1 MDNKIENEGIMYNVL
16 KRYGLYEQREDYID
30 LCYIGYA
37 KALNKFDKS
46 KANIRTYIYK
56 CVENE
61 ILQELRKEKAQK
73 RQRYEC
79 SLDDE
84 YDDRGHTFIETI
96 ADDIDLERDII
107 CEETNK
113 ELCEAVNK
121 LSYSE
126 RFVISHLFELNK
138 INYTPNKICKV
149 LNITTDQLEEIK
161 TTALAKLKE
170 MLGDI
175 R

>member
-1 MDNKIENEGIMYNVL
+1 MNNKLDNEGIMYNVL
-16 KRYGLYEQREDYID
+16 KRYGLYNRRDEYID
-30 LCYIGYA
+30 LCYIGYTKAINTFDSA
-37 KALNKFDKS
+37 KGKLKS
-46 KANIRTYIYK
+46 YIFN

-61 ILQELRKEKAQK
+61 ILSELRKQSAQK
-73 RQRYEC
+73 RQRFEC

-84 YDDRGHTFIETI
+84 YDEQGHTFNEVI

-126 RFVISHLFELNK
+126 RFVISHLFELNQ

>member
-30 LCYIGYA
+30 LCYIGYTKAMNTFNSA
-37 KALNKFDKS
+37 KGRLKS
-46 KANIRTYIYK
+46 YIFN

-61 ILQELRKEKAQK
+61 ILSELRKQKAQK

-79 SLDDE
+79 SLDED
-84 YDDRGHTFIETI
+84 YDDRNHTYNDIIT
-96 ADDIDLERDII
+96 DDIDLERDVI

-113 ELCEAVNK
+113 ELCEAVNQ
-121 LSYSE
+121 LSCSE
-126 RFVISHLFELNK
+126 RFVISNMFELNK
-138 INYTPNKICKV
+138 TNYTPNKICKV

>member
-1 MDNKIENEGIMYNVL
+1 MNDKLEHEGIMYNVL
-16 KRYGLYEQREDYID
+16 KQYGLYDKREEYID
-30 LCYIGYA
+30 LCYIGYS
-37 KALNKFDKS
+37 KALKSFDSAKGKLKS
-46 KANIRTYIYK
+46 YIYN

-61 ILQELRKEKAQK
+61 ILSELRKQKAQK

-79 SLDDE
+79 SLDDD
-84 YDDRGHTFIETI
+84 YDDRGHTFNDII

-107 CEETNK
+107 CEETNR

-121 LSYSE
+121 LANDE
-126 RFVISHLFELNK
+126 RFIIANLFKLGDH
-138 INYTPNKICKV
+138 NYTPNKICKV
-149 LNITTDQLEEIK
+149 LNITTDQMEVIK
-161 TTALAKLKE
+161 NVALAKLKE